1 MKKWDTFTKIV
12 TISMIGSLLV
22 ACQMIGQPDEDL
34 SSSNSQIA
42 TSEQANSQSVSSLD
56 SDEDQ
61 KDKSIDIDNQNNT
74 SYQTSE
80 TAEKDENTQETN
92 GWASS
97 LHDLSNVELA
107 DTVVELHRA
116 QVNHTRIEEYA
127 ELSYSEIEG
136 KLKELGLYIEI
147 PDNSKE
153 VNDEN
158 TQRFEYLNLEM
169 KNDSTDQS
177 LSLIHI

>member
-1 MKKWDTFTKIV
+1 MIV
-12 TISMIGSLLV
+12 IISMIGSLLV
-22 ACQMIGQPDEDL
+22 AYQMTGQPDKDL
-34 SSSNSQIA
+34 NSSSSQIA
-42 TSEQANSQSVSSLD
+42 TSEQANSQSVGSLD

-61 KDKSIDIDNQNNT
+61 KDKSIYIDSQNNT

-80 TAEKDENTQETN
+80 TAEKDENTQEV
-92 GWASS
+92 GDWAGS
-97 LHDLSNVELA
+97 LSDLSNVELA

-116 QVNHTRIEEYA
+116 QVYHTRIEEYA

-153 VNDEN
+153 V
-158 TQRFEYLNLEM
+158 TMIIL
-169 KNDSTDQS
+169 KS
-177 LSLIHI
+177 LSI

>member
-1 MKKWDTFTKIV
+1 M
-12 TISMIGSLLV
+12 ISSLLV
-22 ACQMIGQPDEDL
+22 ACQMVGQPDEDL
-34 SSSNSQIA
+34 SSSNSQMA
-42 TSEQANSQSVSSLD
+42 TSEQANSQSVDSLD
-56 SDEDQ
+56 SDEGQ
-61 KDKSIDIDNQNNT
+61 KDKSIDIDSQNNT

-80 TAEKDENTQETN
+80 TAEKDENAQETG

-97 LHDLSNVELA
+97 LSDISNIELA

-153 VNDEN
+153 VNDDN
-158 TQRFEYLNLEM
+158 TQKFEYLNLEM

-177 LSLIHI
+177 YINQFTLGLINY